1 VSFDL
6 TLELVSKRYLRDRA
20 SIVQALDEVSLN
32 VPPAQV
38 VAITGPSGS
47 GKSTLLH
54 VVGGMDRPDA
64 GTIRV
69 GIQDVTSLS
78 RKQLAA
84 YRRTIGFVF
93 QRFHLLP
100 VLTALENVATP
111 LMPLHTT
118 FDKFSRAGELLA
130 ALGLGGK
137 EEAIPSELSGGEQQ
151 RVAIARALIN
161 DPGLV
166 LADEPTGNLD
176 SETSVQI
183 MQLLLDLRQQRGMTI
198 MIATHDPMIA
208 TRCDRI
214 VSLSD
219 GRVTDEIIV
228 QSFEAE
234 EVLKRIAGPG
244 PGS

>member
-1 VSFDL
+1 MSFDL
-6 TLELVSKRYLRDRA
+6 TLEKVSKRYLRDGA
-20 SIVQALDEVSLN
+20 SIVLALDDVSLE
-32 VPPAQV
+32 VPAAQV

-54 VVGGMDRPDA
+54 VVGGMDRLDS

-69 GIQDVTSLS
+69 GTQEVTSLS

-100 VLTALENVATP
+100 VLTALENVAAP
-111 LMPLHTT
+111 VMPLRTD

-130 ALGLGGK
+130 ALGLAGK
-137 EEAIPSELSGGEQQ
+137 ERSIPSELSGGEQQ

-198 MIATHDPMIA
+198 VIATHDPMIA

-228 QSFEAE
+228 ASFEAE

>member
-1 VSFDL
+1 MSFDL
-6 TLELVSKRYLRDRA
+6 TLEMVSKRYLRDGA
-20 SIVQALDEVSLN
+20 TIVQALDEVSLE
-32 VPPAQV
+32 VPAAEV
-38 VAITGPSGS
+38 IAITGPSGS

-54 VVGGMDRPDA
+54 VVGGMDKPDA

-100 VLTALENVATP
+100 VLTALENVAAP
-111 LMPLHTT
+111 LMPLRTT
-118 FDKFSRAGELLA
+118 FDKFSRAGELLT

-137 EEAIPSELSGGEQQ
+137 EQAIPSELSGGEQQ

-183 MQLLLDLRQQRGMTI
+183 MQLLLDLRQQQGMTI

-234 EVLKRIAGPG
+234 EVLRRIAGPG

>member
-1 VSFDL
+1 MSFDL
-6 TLELVSKRYLRDRA
+6 ALEMVSKRYLRDGA
-20 SIVQALDEVSLN
+20 SIVQALDEVSLE
-32 VPPAQV
+32 VAAAQV

-54 VVGGMDRPDA
+54 VVGGMDEPDA
-64 GTIRV
+64 GRIRV

-100 VLTALENVATP
+100 VLTALENVAAP
-111 LMPLHTT
+111 VMPLRTT
-118 FDKFSRAGELLA
+118 FDKFSRAGELLT

-137 EEAIPSELSGGEQQ
+137 EQAIPSELSGGEQQ

-234 EVLKRIAGPG
+234 EVLRRIAGPG

>member
-6 TLELVSKRYLRDRA
+6 ALEMVSKRYLRDGA
-20 SIVQALDEVSLN
+20 SIVQALDEVSLE
-32 VPPAQV
+32 VPAAQV

-54 VVGGMDRPDA
+54 VVGGMDQPDA

-100 VLTALENVATP
+100 VLTALENVAAP
-111 LMPLHTT
+111 VMPLRTT
-118 FDKFSRAGELLA
+118 FDKFSRAGELLT

-137 EEAIPSELSGGEQQ
+137 EQAIPSELSGGEQQ
-151 RVAIARALIN
+151 RVAIARALVN

-183 MQLLLDLRQQRGMTI
+183 MQLLLDLRQQQGMTI

-228 QSFEAE
+228 PSFEAE